1 MTPRRWKTFVGS
13 GLVAALAAG
22 LAAGAGPQE
31 KAPEKAPVEKRL
43 RAGQDAQGP
52 WWMKATALGQ
62 DGRIASLKSKRWW
75 KKAAALKTGES
86 FVVEERGE
94 GKDRMLVRRE
104 TFTIRAGRQV
114 EAVVWVIDDGGNGS
128 ALTGGDKSDDCY
140 VADYDADGTVDRMV
154 DWIDNDADGTPDAMD
169 IRYFTDGRL
178 NYAWFGTDLDRD
190 GKMWS
195 VRGYEYQGESYF
207 ESDPYGDNI
216 FYMNKFNPERGTWVP
231 ISECPFAFYDTDGD
245 GESETVVRVSAV
257 PLGYDPVKDPDY
269 ANNAFGRAWEKAVAD
284 AGIVNVRYSFDI
296 DRGSDKQN
304 PLHFEMGFNLVG
316 KMPYRVPGLEH
327 FNAERR
333 PPQETMVVPW
343 EDMRA
348 VADAYPARETGFSWH
363 ENYDDTTAIGFA
375 EHKRNDWR
383 WEGVFWVWER
393 RFMENTGGPCQKWN
407 VRREWL
413 GKPSSKRELYYSEVD
428 RRIHLFGAEEGW
440 CQLGNFSG
448 LGPLGEIRMFDT
460 DRNGYFDRWE
470 VYLSNSSRPVR
481 VTQVRDEKARRID
494 FDPDKISEFY
504 LKDVLPLAR
513 SENDKLLA
521 ALDAVRPFDV
531 PAGLKAALTDGP
543 ENYRRYAQ
551 DVLRELTYQAF
562 RDYYGTQANQILLKD
577 SEDKSG
583 KEFLG
588 DLRWLIKGKRN
599 DIEATANSMT
609 AWRLARLL
617 DELDIAYGQG
627 DYDRACGII
636 GEIAKLGMFK

>member
-1 MTPRRWKTFVGS
+1 MIPRTFQRFIG
-13 GLVAALAAG
+13 AALAAVFLSG
-22 LAAGAGPQE
+22 FAAPVAAQD
-31 KAPEKAPVEKRL
+31 KAPAKAPAEKHF
-43 RAGQDAQGP
+43 RAGQDTLGP
-52 WWMKATALGQ
+52 WWMKQTALGQ
-62 DGRIASLKSKRWW
+62 DGRIAGLKSKRWW
-75 KKAAALKTGES
+75 KKAVALKTGES
-86 FVVEERGE
+86 FVVEDRGE

-104 TFTIRAGRQV
+104 TFAIRSGRQV
-114 EAVVWVIDDGGNGS
+114 EAIVWVIDDGGNGS

-140 VADYDADGTVDRMV
+140 VADYDCDGTVDRMV
-154 DWIDNDADGTPDAMD
+154 DWIDDDADGVPDEMD
-169 IRYFTDGRL
+169 IRYFDGGRL
-178 NYAWFGTDLDRD
+178 NYTWLGIDLDHD
-190 GKMWS
+190 GKMWN
-195 VRGYEYQGESYF
+195 VRGYEYAGDSYF

-216 FYMNKFNPERGTWVP
+216 FYMNKFNPEKGTFSP

-257 PLGYDPVKDPDY
+257 PLGYDPIKDPDY
-269 ANNAFGRAWEKAVAD
+269 ANSAYNRPWEKPMGD
-284 AGIVNVRYSFDI
+284 MGIVNIRYGFDV
-296 DRGSDKQN
+296 DRGSDKQT
-304 PLHFEMGFNLVG
+304 PLHFDMGFNLVG
-316 KMPYRVPGLEH
+316 KIPYQFPGMVH
-327 FNAERR
+327 FNAKRR
-333 PPQETMVVPW
+333 PPQETVVVPW
-343 EDMRA
+343 KDMRA
-348 VADAYPARETGFSWH
+348 VADAYPARETGFSWA

-375 EHKRNDWR
+375 EQKANDWR

-413 GKPSSKRELYYSEVD
+413 GKPTAERELYYSEVD

-494 FDPDKISEFY
+494 FDPEKLSDFY
-504 LKDVLPLAR
+504 LKEVLPLAR

-521 ALDAVRPFDV
+521 ALNKLRSFDV
-531 PAGLKAALTDGP
+531 PAGLKTALTLGP
-543 ENYRRYAQ
+543 ESFRRYAQ

-562 RDYYGTQANQILLKD
+562 RDYFGTQANQILLKD

-599 DIEATANSMT
+599 DIETTPNSMT
-609 AWRLARLL
+609 AWKLARLL

-627 DYDRACGII
+627 DYDRACGVIE
-636 GEIAKLGMFK
+636 EIAKFGVFK